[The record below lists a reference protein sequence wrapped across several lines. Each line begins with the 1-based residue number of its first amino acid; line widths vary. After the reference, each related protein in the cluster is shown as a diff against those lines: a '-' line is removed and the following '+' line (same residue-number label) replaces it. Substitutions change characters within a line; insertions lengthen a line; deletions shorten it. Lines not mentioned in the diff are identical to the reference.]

1 MTHLCAPSA
10 VACSLPLSEII
21 IPMLVK
27 NQIISREQAQPVIE
41 VMPAFFRPE
50 AASSHEQ
57 E

>member
-1 MTHLCAPSA
+1 MAHLYAPSA
-10 VACSLPLSEII
+10 VACSLPLFKII
-21 IPMLVK
+21 ILLLVK

-41 VMPAFFRPE
+41 VMSAFFRPE